1 MGGEASIE
9 GDAYSYG
16 ILVLEMFTGRRPT
29 DDIFK
34 DGLNLHNFVKMA
46 LLERLVQVVN
56 PMLLP
61 REAVEMGAT
70 TAAIVATEEE
80 TNNIEDFRQIDAYM
94 QKCLLSTVNIGIKCS
109 MESPKDRMSME
120 EVIKELQLI
129 KNTFVGS
136 EIHRGSRSTRSQI
149 RGILSWL

>member
-1 MGGEASIE
+1 MGGEASIQ

-16 ILVLEMFTGRRPT
+16 ILVLEMFTRRRPT

-46 LLERLVQVVN
+46 LPERLVQVVN

-61 REAVEMGAT
+61 REAVEMEAT
-70 TAAIVATEEE
+70 TVAIVATEEE
-80 TNNIEDFRQIDAYM
+80 TNNIEDFRQIDADM
-94 QKCLLSTVNIGIKCS
+94 QKCLLSTLNIGIKCS

-129 KNTFVGS
+129 KNTFAGS
-136 EIHRGSRSTRSQI
+136 EIHRGRSTRSQI